1 MLLLANHCC
10 NLLSQIR
17 QLLQGIPIL
26 LCLKAVHQKYKH
38 STKKSQPVT
47 GSDQSSASPAVRFS
61 TQTLLAQNVS
71 HTDALTHRHLHT
83 QTPVSIPQHTD
94 LLTQQHLLFTDAF
107 PHKRFYADA
116 VRKDAVTNRRHI
128 YTQKSFHTQSL
139 TIRRFYTQ
147 KLLRTNTFT
156 HRLLYTHQ
164 KSQFYFSV
172 CRSTFTSCEM
182 ILQFSP
188 IEPGK
193 GCCGAC

>member
-61 TQTLLAQNVS
+61 TQTLLAQTRS
-71 HTDALTHRHLHT
+71 HTDASTHRNFYTQTLLQTDAFTNKHFHT
-83 QTPVSIPQHTD
+83 QTLLHTK
-94 LLTQQHLLFTDAF
+94 LFT
-107 PHKRFYADA
+107 HKRL
-116 VRKDAVTNRRHI
+116 
-128 YTQKSFHTQSL
+128 YTQKLLHTKL
-139 TIRRFYTQ
+139 FTHTHTKLFTRRCFYTQ

-156 HRLLYTHQ
+156 HRFLYTHQ
-164 KSQFYFSV
+164 KSQFYFSF